1 MSILFDDFDLDIQK
15 TVNEY
20 VGIIALSMP
29 SGCTT
34 CPSRHACPTFTDRT
48 VCGGCSVA
56 TCAGGASEGNIVD
69 PAICFR
75 GTPYP
80 V

>member
-20 VGIIALSMP
+20 VGISAASMP
-29 SGCTT
+29 PGCPNLTD
-34 CPSRHACPTFTDRT
+34 RCPTFSCQT

-56 TCAGGASEGNIVD
+56 ACGGGASEGNIAE

>member
-1 MSILFDDFDLDIQK
+1 MLNLFDDFDLDVQK

-29 SGCTT
+29 PSCQSDFAT
-34 CPSRHACPTFTDRT
+34 CNECWTGRT
-48 VCGGCSVA
+48 ICGGCSVA
-56 TCAGGASEGNIVD
+56 TCAGGASEGNIAD